1 MSIHLPSGRS
11 IAAIVSGSLN
21 VVRTSVIRGDV
32 VCKSR
37 ETGRSQP
44 VTGSALVCLRL
55 GDRVVIADYARQ
67 LPVAAFELPD
77 HDKLCLSNALVFMA
91 GMLKAMHII
100 DIHTQISIYRHLS
113 MAKTDSLQ
121 GSLDLL
127 VLKIL
132 SRRPRLHGY
141 AIMAAIA
148 TTSGEVLRAE
158 EGSLYPALYRM
169 EEAGWIRAEWI
180 KKDTGRRARVY
191 ELTAAGKKQ
200 LGVEES
206 RWQSVSLA
214 INRVLREV

>member
-1 MSIHLPSGRS
+1 
-11 IAAIVSGSLN
+11 
-21 VVRTSVIRGDV
+21 
-32 VCKSR
+32 
-37 ETGRSQP
+37 
-44 VTGSALVCLRL
+44 
-55 GDRVVIADYARQ
+55 
-67 LPVAAFELPD
+67 
-77 HDKLCLSNALVFMA
+77 
-91 GMLKAMHII
+91 
-100 DIHTQISIYRHLS
+100 

-148 TTSGEVLRAE
+148 TTSAEVLRAE

-180 KKDTGRRARVY
+180 KKDTGRRARIY

-200 LGVEES
+200 LVAEES

-214 INRVLREV
+214 INRVLREA